1 MKKLIIIGI
10 IAIVFIAGCNL
21 FSSKGDN
28 AETGKQSQMKTAKVE
43 RGNISQLISTTG
55 TIEPLKVVEVSSKA
69 NGEIIRMPVKEGD
82 YLNKGDLIAEIERT
96 YAQDDVDQAKADLRS
111 ANARL
116 EQAKISIKLEK
127 KQRGIQVSQAEKN
140 LQDAQTRLTQLE
152 EQLKLE
158 KDANVRKLAEAKNN
172 LKIAKLQ
179 LKLSSSEGVRKEEL
193 KRAESSVTQ
202 SKANLDLVKKE
213 FNRKRSLYEKGYI
226 SKSELDTAQQKLDT
240 AEAQYESAQQQL
252 EMVKNPATED
262 EIEVSQGN
270 VEKAKFAIQA
280 AQENIEA
287 EKSSEREIEMQK
299 NKIALMESNLELAK
313 ANLAQISMKEKDI
326 ETAQA
331 SVNRSK
337 IQLENAQ
344 DRLEDTLVT
353 APLTGTILTKNVEEG
368 QVISSKMSS
377 VAAEGAPLVTMADL
391 EKIYVNTDVDET
403 DIGKVKAGQSV
414 KITVDA
420 FPNQVFDGEVLRIAP
435 QGKVIQNVTT
445 FEVITEIKSDTNI
458 LKPGMNA
465 EVEIMVASANNV
477 LLVPNEA
484 ILDVRENKMVRVV
497 GEERPRRVE
506 TGVSNWEKTAIRS
519 GLEEGET
526 VIVGGEFK
534 PGDSRT
540 PRFLERMKE
549 DPSSSIR
556 MMQRDKRGGGPPP
569 R

>member
-1 MKKLIIIGI
+1 
-10 IAIVFIAGCNL
+10 
-21 FSSKGDN
+21 
-28 AETGKQSQMKTAKVE
+28 
-43 RGNISQLISTTG
+43 
-55 TIEPLKVVEVSSKA
+55 
-69 NGEIIRMPVKEGD
+69 
-82 YLNKGDLIAEIERT
+82 
-96 YAQDDVDQAKADLRS
+96 
-111 ANARL
+111 
-116 EQAKISIKLEK
+116 
-127 KQRGIQVSQAEKN
+127 
-140 LQDAQTRLTQLE
+140 
-152 EQLKLE
+152 
-158 KDANVRKLAEAKNN
+158 
-172 LKIAKLQ
+172 
-179 LKLSSSEGVRKEEL
+179 
-193 KRAESSVTQ
+193 
-202 SKANLDLVKKE
+202 
-213 FNRKRSLYEKGYI
+213 
-226 SKSELDTAQQKLDT
+226 LDT

-287 EKSSEREIEMQK
+287 EKSSERGIEMQK
-299 NKIALMESNLELAK
+299 NKIALMASSLELAK
-313 ANLAQISMKEKDI
+313 ANLEQISMKEKDI

-331 SVNRSK
+331 SVNRSE
-337 IQLENAQ
+337 IQLENVQ
-344 DRLEDTLVT
+344 DKLADTLVT

-368 QVISSKMSS
+368 QVISSKISS

-403 DIGKVKAGQSV
+403 DIGKVKVGQLV
-414 KITVDA
+414 EITVDA

-445 FEVITEIKSDTNI
+445 FEVITEIKGDTNI

-465 EVEIMVASANNV
+465 EVKIMAASANNV

-484 ILDVRENKMVRVV
+484 ILDVRGNKMVRVV
-497 GEERPRRVE
+497 GEERPRSVE

-519 GLEEGET
+519 GLEQGET

-534 PGDSRT
+534 PGDSSRT
-540 PRFLERMKE
+540 PRFLERMKK

-556 MMQRDKRGGGPPP
+556 MMQGGKRGGGPPP